1 MCNVESLLASLL
13 QLVRGGKSGE
23 GEGEERGKGKEDG
36 EEEGKGRERGRPFS
50 IIL

>member
-1 MCNVESLLASLL
+1 LCNVESLLASLL

-23 GEGEERGKGKEDG
+23 GEGEERGKEDG
-36 EEEGKGRERGRPFS
+36 EEEGKGRERGRPFP